1 MSTGNHILS
10 GIKNKRKLSRPLWQ
24 GWKRIEG
31 SLLADNIMYFAVLFY
46 LVPHSPHQG
55 ISLAGLS

>member
-1 MSTGNHILS
+1 MSAGNHILS

-31 SLLADNIMYFAVLFY
+31 LLLADNIMYFAVLYY
-46 LVPHSPHQG
+46 LVPRSPHQG
-55 ISLAGLS
+55 IS